1 MVLSAADVAPVRGSG
16 DDPDVARRLAA
27 LPDVD
32 CPHAAVLRAAGK
44 RHILQPQSVIESDS
58 DSGGRLGMA
67 LQIVAISIMNGC
79 MG

>member
-1 MVLSAADVAPVRGSG
+1 MVCRNASG
-16 DDPDVARRLAA
+16 
-27 LPDVD
+27 LPGIYK
-32 CPHAAVLRAAGK
+32 HAAVLRTAGK

-58 DSGGRLGMA
+58 DSGCRFGMA